1 VAKRNH
7 DSAFPIANEELEVPS
22 ETSDWSEA
30 AAVARFMECDS
41 ELTFLRQAAASNT
54 PLSVSV
60 ARQHARSLKG
70 RH

>member
-1 VAKRNH
+1 MPREH
-7 DSAFPIANEELEVPS
+7 DSAFPIVCEESDTPF
-22 ETSDWSEA
+22 ETADWSEA
-30 AAVARFMECDS
+30 TAVACFMECDS

-60 ARQHARSLKG
+60 ARQHARTLKG